1 MHQILNISKANKGLV
16 DVIADETLDPK
27 KFIKSNE
34 KKTYKFDLLISGSI
48 PPNPTT
54 ILSNPRLKE
63 IIDQLKE
70 AYEYV
75 IIDSSPCLLV
85 SDTLEFSHLADS
97 TLMVVRSGF
106 SERQLISFPE
116 GLIADKKLINTAYI
130 LNGIETKNAGYGYS
144 YNYGYGYGYSAETK
158 KKTNIFDFL
167 KFK

>member
-1 MHQILNISKANKGLV
+1 M
-16 DVIADETLDPK
+16 
-27 KFIKSNE
+27 
-34 KKTYKFDLLISGSI
+34 
-48 PPNPTT
+48 
-54 ILSNPRLKE
+54 
-63 IIDQLKE
+63 
-70 AYEYV
+70 

-116 GLIADKKLINTAYI
+116 RLIADKKLINTAYI
-130 LNGIETKNAGYGYS
+130 LNGIETKNAGYGYGYS
-144 YNYGYGYGYSAETK
+144 YNYGCGYGYSAETK

>member
-1 MHQILNISKANKGLV
+1 M
-16 DVIADETLDPK
+16 
-27 KFIKSNE
+27 
-34 KKTYKFDLLISGSI
+34 
-48 PPNPTT
+48 
-54 ILSNPRLKE
+54 
-63 IIDQLKE
+63 
-70 AYEYV
+70 

-130 LNGIETKNAGYGYS
+130 LNGIETKNAGYGYGYGYS

-158 KKTNIFDFL
+158 KKSNIFDFL